1 MKEKKGEGKESR
13 WGLCSWKEAVRE
25 ERFLHPEVPSSAE
38 IGQDIRELQ
47 SLGGEHSRQ
56 SAAAGTD
63 GDPYRQCHGYAPP
76 QPDRCPPGCMSTAQG
91 PGAEAWAS
99 EVRLHERTEVN
110 FVEMA

>member
-1 MKEKKGEGKESR
+1 M
-13 WGLCSWKEAVRE
+13 RE
-25 ERFLHPEVPSSAE
+25 ERLPHPEVPSSAE
-38 IGQDIRELQ
+38 ISQDMRELQ

-63 GDPYRQCHGYAPP
+63 GDPCRQSP
-76 QPDRCPPGCMSTAQG
+76 QPDRCPPACMSTAQG

-110 FVEMA
+110 FGEMA